1 MIYLLRHQSKCL
13 MQPPIGELSSPSP
26 MDLSDFEAAQK
37 RLSGMNEA
45 SSKVN
50 LKTEFTVS

>member
-1 MIYLLRHQSKCL
+1 
-13 MQPPIGELSSPSP
+13 
-26 MDLSDFEAAQK
+26 MDLNDFEAAQK

-50 LKTEFTVS
+50 LKAEFTVSYRQRIFRGEIGGGMK